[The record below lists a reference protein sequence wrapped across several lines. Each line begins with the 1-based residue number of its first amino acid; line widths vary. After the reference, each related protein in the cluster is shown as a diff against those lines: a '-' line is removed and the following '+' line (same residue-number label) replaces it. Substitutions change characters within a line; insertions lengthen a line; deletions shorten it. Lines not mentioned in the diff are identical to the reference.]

1 MVQPFNGSV
10 RRALTPSHV
19 SQRAFPGAVERG
31 TRTWSRDCVRSLRQT
46 CGERRDQAHLPAEQ
60 PAPGQDP
67 RLPSAYADARRPR
80 HPRGAP
86 PQGAHRAL
94 GLTLVP
100 VLPAAHRMRRSADF
114 QQTVRRG
121 ARGGRDTLV
130 VHLTT
135 STDPGPPVVGLVVSR
150 AVGNAVTRN
159 QVKRRLRALVTARL
173 GDVPDGSL
181 LVVRAQPA
189 AARSSSG
196 ELGRDLDRA
205 LTTARRRL
213 TGRDE
218 HRAPA

>member
-1 MVQPFNGSV
+1 
-10 RRALTPSHV
+10 
-19 SQRAFPGAVERG
+19 
-31 TRTWSRDCVRSLRQT
+31 
-46 CGERRDQAHLPAEQ
+46 
-60 PAPGQDP
+60 
-67 RLPSAYADARRPR
+67 
-80 HPRGAP
+80 
-86 PQGAHRAL
+86 
-94 GLTLVP
+94 
-100 VLPAAHRMRRSADF
+100 MRRSADF

-159 QVKRRLRALVTARL
+159 RVKRRLRALVTARL